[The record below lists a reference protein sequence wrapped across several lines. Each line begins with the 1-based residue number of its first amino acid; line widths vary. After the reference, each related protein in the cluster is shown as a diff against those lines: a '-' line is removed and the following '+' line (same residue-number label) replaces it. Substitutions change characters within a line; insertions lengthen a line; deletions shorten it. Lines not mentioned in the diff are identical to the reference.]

1 MFIIEQAPKPIL
13 KFKEAVLDCSH
24 EGSPCYHKDMMT
36 LETVG
41 SEDCLFLNVYTPKLS
56 NAKDLP
62 VMIWI
67 HGGAFGAGSGGSD

>member
-1 MFIIEQAPKPIL
+1 ML

-24 EGSPCYHKDMMT
+24 ERSPCYHKDMMT